1 MKRGYIF
8 GTGERISP
16 DELVNSGCSGFLFN
30 RLLFAYDYVKRNI
43 KKGSLV
49 LDLGSGEGYGA
60 SYLSDSH
67 LVVGVDAE
75 KCSIKKSQKKYSNK
89 NCFFL
94 PCKGDRL
101 PFKEDVFDVVVSVHV
116 IEHIKEERDFVS
128 EIHRVLSPGGLFF
141 VHTPNR
147 VLRLKP
153 GQRPWNRFHVREY
166 DTLDLKRALSACFS
180 EIDVY
185 GITGRQEIFQYEKNR
200 LNQIK
205 KISAL
210 DPFYLHRFMPEW
222 LRYLVVE
229 NIKKLYGKKMAVPV
243 RNRFSIQDFLVVN
256 ETMKSFDLLAV
267 CRK

>member
-1 MKRGYIF
+1 MRRGRIF
-8 GTGERISP
+8 GTSERISP
-16 DELVNSGCSGFLFN
+16 DESDNNGCSEFLFN

-43 KKGSLV
+43 KEGSLV

-67 LVVGVDAE
+67 WVVGVDTE
-75 KCSIKKSQKKYSNK
+75 ESSIKKSQKKYSNK

-94 PCKGDRL
+94 PCEGGRL
-101 PFKEDVFDVVVSVHV
+101 PLKEDVFDVVVSVHV
-116 IEHIKEERDFVS
+116 IEHIKEEREFVS

-147 VLRLKP
+147 ALRLKP

-166 DTLDLKRALSACFS
+166 DTLDLNRALSACFS

-185 GITGRQEIFQYEKNR
+185 GITGRQEIFEYENNR
-200 LNQIK
+200 LSQIK
-205 KISAL
+205 KISAF
-210 DPFYLHRFMPEW
+210 DPLYLHRFMPEW
-222 LRYLVVE
+222 LRYFVVE
-229 NIKKLYGKKMAVPV
+229 NIKKLYGKNTAAPV
-243 RNRFSIQDFLVVN
+243 RNRFSIEDFFVVN

>member
-1 MKRGYIF
+1 
-8 GTGERISP
+8 
-16 DELVNSGCSGFLFN
+16 
-30 RLLFAYDYVKRNI
+30 
-43 KKGSLV
+43 
-49 LDLGSGEGYGA
+49 
-60 SYLSDSH
+60 
-67 LVVGVDAE
+67 
-75 KCSIKKSQKKYSNK
+75 
-89 NCFFL
+89 
-94 PCKGDRL
+94 
-101 PFKEDVFDVVVSVHV
+101 
-116 IEHIKEERDFVS
+116 
-128 EIHRVLSPGGLFF
+128 
-141 VHTPNR
+141 
-147 VLRLKP
+147 
-153 GQRPWNRFHVREY
+153 VREY

>member
-1 MKRGYIF
+1 MKRSHIF
-8 GTGERISP
+8 NTGERISP
-16 DELVNSGCSGFLFN
+16 DKSDNTGCSEFLFN
-30 RLLFAYDYVKRNI
+30 RLLFAYAYVKKNI

-60 SYLSDSH
+60 NYLSDSH
-67 LVVGVDAE
+67 LVVGVDAS
-75 KCSIKKSQKKYSNK
+75 KSSIKKSQKKYSNK

-94 PCKGDRL
+94 PCEGGKL
-101 PFKEDVFDVVVSVHV
+101 PFKEDVFDIVVSVHV
-116 IEHIKEERDFVS
+116 IEHIKEEKKFVS
-128 EIHRVLSPGGLFF
+128 EIHRILSPGGLFF

-147 VLRLKP
+147 ILRLRP

-166 DTLDLKRALSACFS
+166 DALDLKRALSTCFA

-185 GITGRQEIFQYEKNR
+185 GITGRQEIFEYEENR
-200 LNQIK
+200 LSQIK

-229 NIKKLYGKKMAVPV
+229 NIKKLYGKNRAVPV
-243 RNRFSIQDFLVVN
+243 RSRFSIEDFFVVN
-256 ETMKSFDLLAV
+256 ETMRSLDLLAV